1 MKVNGP
7 GESKLG
13 QRRNSW
19 QWVKHAGLYSDLV
32 QALKAEHLL
41 ALGSQQ
47 GGP

>member
-7 GESKLG
+7 GESELG
-13 QRRNSW
+13 QGRNSW
-19 QWVKHAGLYSDLV
+19 QCVKHAGLYSDLV
-32 QALKAEHLL
+32 QVLKGEHLP